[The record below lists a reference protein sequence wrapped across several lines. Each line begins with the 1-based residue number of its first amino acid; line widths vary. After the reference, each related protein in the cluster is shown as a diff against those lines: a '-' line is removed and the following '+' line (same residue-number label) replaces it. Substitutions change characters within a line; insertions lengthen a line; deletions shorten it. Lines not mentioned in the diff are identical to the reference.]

1 MGRQDSSSS
10 SQAPQAPI
18 CNLNLCL
25 QPDITPETAELPEG
39 RVADFQTNIRTI
51 REAGYGKFDTIHKAD
66 LKISDIG
73 NLLGSD
79 WVKLAHEL
87 EIPDSDINIIK
98 TEYPENEGQQ
108 AMVMLRF
115 WLNTQGNKATGNG
128 LERALRKCDREDIIN
143 KCIFNV
149 ELVTDESEKHVAEEA
164 LDMIKE
170 AEPIPEREYKQVQEE
185 LITEK
190 MEKMTFESGAD
201 TSLVEAAAIASRELE
216 VEETGNK
223 TDQTGSAPAPSAAAP
238 SSGGQLEPALIHSD
252 DDPSK
257 EDDDKDDEILPT
269 KDDIPRRKQHD
280 ADSDSSEE

>member
-1 MGRQDSSSS
+1 MG
-10 SQAPQAPI
+10 
-18 CNLNLCL
+18 
-25 QPDITPETAELPEG
+25 
-39 RVADFQTNIRTI
+39 
-51 REAGYGKFDTIHKAD
+51 
-66 LKISDIG
+66 KISDIG

-170 AEPIPEREYKQVQEE
+170 AEPIPDKEEKDEIIPEREYKQVQEE

-190 MEKMTFESGAD
+190 MEKMTFESVETKE
-201 TSLVEAAAIASRELE
+201 TSAALIFEH
-216 VEETGNK
+216 EETK
-223 TDQTGSAPAPSAAAP
+223 YSAEEKEYQMSET
-238 SSGGQLEPALIHSD
+238 SSQQIQVSRQKSPEMSD
-252 DDPSK
+252 EEK
-257 EDDDKDDEILPT
+257 EAE
-269 KDDIPRRKQHD
+269 Q
-280 ADSDSSEE
+280 E

>member
-1 MGRQDSSSS
+1 MG
-10 SQAPQAPI
+10 
-18 CNLNLCL
+18 
-25 QPDITPETAELPEG
+25 TPETLEMPEG
-39 RVADFQTNIRTI
+39 RVADFQTKVSFL

-79 WVKLAHEL
+79 WVMVAHEL

-115 WLNTQGNKATGNG
+115 WLNTQGNKATGNS

-149 ELVTDESEKHVAEEA
+149 ELVTDESEKPAAKVALEIEET
-164 LDMIKE
+164 LSEREPSPFDQKQQYKDEIE
-170 AEPIPEREYKQVQEE
+170 DEPIMEHISDPIKDQEIYKDKELEDEDESKHAADE

-190 MEKMTFESGAD
+190 IAKPLDLGHYD
-201 TSLVEAAAIASRELE
+201 T
-216 VEETGNK
+216 VEENII
-223 TDQTGSAPAPSAAAP
+223 
-238 SSGGQLEPALIHSD
+238 E
-252 DDPSK
+252 
-257 EDDDKDDEILPT
+257 
-269 KDDIPRRKQHD
+269 
-280 ADSDSSEE
+280 